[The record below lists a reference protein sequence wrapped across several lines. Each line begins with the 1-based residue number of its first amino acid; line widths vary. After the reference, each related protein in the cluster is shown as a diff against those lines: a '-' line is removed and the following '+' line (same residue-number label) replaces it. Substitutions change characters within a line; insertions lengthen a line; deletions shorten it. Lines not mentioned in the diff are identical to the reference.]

1 MVEKYRD
8 YIENISKNTGFIGS
22 TLEKVD
28 RLIRILEWMNSDE
41 KLNKLLALKGGTAI
55 NTAIFNFPRLS
66 VDIDL
71 DLTENLSKEEMI
83 KERENIHNLLVNYL
97 NSNNYK
103 INMEKSKNVYALDSI
118 VAEYIDIKGN
128 IDNIKIEI
136 NYMNRVHI
144 LETKRIDVSTD
155 VLKGKHLTI
164 HCIHPIEIY
173 AAKLCA
179 LLSRTTA
186 RDLYDVYT
194 LSKYDLFDDEEK
206 KLLKQCLMLEYIAV
220 NDYKLKD
227 MKIDNVE
234 RLKRQ
239 DIKTKLLPTLKD
251 RNPKNSNIDE
261 MKQAV
266 REYLKDILIVDD
278 KTKEFY
284 DKFQKGIYL
293 KYTDANFNNK
303 NKEVTNEIYE
313 STYGTD
319 DILSNGEI
327 ASLDENETGEAVEET
342 TLQPGEAVMTS
353 SKLTDFIIQA
363 RIDREQ
369 IRSKNK
375 ETLLKVINDETVS
388 EKEKTSAVEA
398 MVEITK
404 SSELENTIETL
415 LEAKG
420 FSNVIVT
427 LSDNQVD
434 VIIDEQ
440 EITDQKRAQIE
451 ETIKRKTDISADKIV
466 ITPAHK

>member
-8 YIENISKNTGFIGS
+8 YIENISKETGFIQS
-22 TLEKVD
+22 TLEKVE

-55 NTAIFNFPRLS
+55 NTAVFNFPRLS

-83 KERENIHNLLVNYL
+83 KERETIHNLLVNYL

-144 LETKRIDVSTD
+144 LETKKIDVSTD
-155 VLKGKHLTI
+155 VFKDKHLTI

-173 AAKLCA
+173 AAKFCA

-206 KLLKQCLMLEYIAV
+206 KLLKQCFMLEYIAV

-227 MKIDNVE
+227 MKIDNIE
-234 RLKRQ
+234 KLKRQ

-251 RNPKNSNIDE
+251 RNPRNSNIDE

-266 REYLKDILIVDD
+266 REYLKDILSVDD
-278 KTKEFY
+278 RTKEFY
-284 DKFQKGIYL
+284 DKFQKGIYEPEL
-293 KYTDANFNNK
+293 LFDNEEIIERIKEHPMIIWKLNNK
-303 NKEVTNEIYE
+303 
-313 STYGTD
+313 
-319 DILSNGEI
+319 
-327 ASLDENETGEAVEET
+327 
-342 TLQPGEAVMTS
+342 
-353 SKLTDFIIQA
+353 
-363 RIDREQ
+363 
-369 IRSKNK
+369 
-375 ETLLKVINDETVS
+375 
-388 EKEKTSAVEA
+388 
-398 MVEITK
+398 
-404 SSELENTIETL
+404 
-415 LEAKG
+415 
-420 FSNVIVT
+420 
-427 LSDNQVD
+427 
-434 VIIDEQ
+434 
-440 EITDQKRAQIE
+440 
-451 ETIKRKTDISADKIV
+451 
-466 ITPAHK
+466 

>member
-8 YIENISKNTGFIGS
+8 YIENISKETGFIQS
-22 TLEKVD
+22 TLEKVE

-55 NTAIFNFPRLS
+55 NIAVFNFPRLS

-83 KERENIHNLLVNYL
+83 KERETIHNLLVNYL

-118 VAEYIDIKGN
+118 VAEYIDLKGN

-144 LETKRIDVSTD
+144 LQTKKINVSTD
-155 VLKGKHLTI
+155 VFKDKHLTI

-194 LSKYDLFDDEEK
+194 LSKYDLFDNEEK
-206 KLLKQCLMLEYIAV
+206 KSLKQCFMLEYIAV

-227 MKIDNVE
+227 MKIDNIE
-234 RLKRQ
+234 RLRRQ

-251 RNPKNSNIDE
+251 RNPRNSNVNE

-266 REYLKDILIVDD
+266 REYLEDILIVDD
-278 KTKEFY
+278 NTKEFY
-284 DKFQKGIYL
+284 DKFQKGIYEPEL
-293 KYTDANFNNK
+293 LFDNEEIIERIKEHPMIIWKLNNK
-303 NKEVTNEIYE
+303 
-313 STYGTD
+313 
-319 DILSNGEI
+319 
-327 ASLDENETGEAVEET
+327 
-342 TLQPGEAVMTS
+342 
-353 SKLTDFIIQA
+353 
-363 RIDREQ
+363 
-369 IRSKNK
+369 
-375 ETLLKVINDETVS
+375 
-388 EKEKTSAVEA
+388 
-398 MVEITK
+398 
-404 SSELENTIETL
+404 
-415 LEAKG
+415 
-420 FSNVIVT
+420 
-427 LSDNQVD
+427 
-434 VIIDEQ
+434 
-440 EITDQKRAQIE
+440 
-451 ETIKRKTDISADKIV
+451 
-466 ITPAHK
+466 

>member
-8 YIENISKNTGFIGS
+8 YIENISKETGFIGS
-22 TLEKVD
+22 TLEKVE

-55 NTAIFNFPRLS
+55 NTAVFNFPRLS

-144 LETKRIDVSTD
+144 LETKKIDVSTD
-155 VLKGKHLTI
+155 VFKDKHLTI

-206 KLLKQCLMLEYIAV
+206 KLLKQCFMLEYIAV

-227 MKIDNVE
+227 MKIDNIE
-234 RLKRQ
+234 KLKRQ

-251 RNPKNSNIDE
+251 RNPRNSNIDE

-278 KTKEFY
+278 RTKEFY
-284 DKFQKGIYL
+284 DKFQKGIYEPEL
-293 KYTDANFNNK
+293 LFDNEEIIERIKEHPMIIWKLNNK
-303 NKEVTNEIYE
+303 
-313 STYGTD
+313 
-319 DILSNGEI
+319 
-327 ASLDENETGEAVEET
+327 
-342 TLQPGEAVMTS
+342 
-353 SKLTDFIIQA
+353 
-363 RIDREQ
+363 
-369 IRSKNK
+369 
-375 ETLLKVINDETVS
+375 
-388 EKEKTSAVEA
+388 
-398 MVEITK
+398 
-404 SSELENTIETL
+404 
-415 LEAKG
+415 
-420 FSNVIVT
+420 
-427 LSDNQVD
+427 
-434 VIIDEQ
+434 
-440 EITDQKRAQIE
+440 
-451 ETIKRKTDISADKIV
+451 
-466 ITPAHK
+466 

>member
-8 YIENISKNTGFIGS
+8 YIENISKKTGFIQS
-22 TLEKVD
+22 TLEKVE

-55 NTAIFNFPRLS
+55 NTAVFNFPRLS

-118 VAEYIDIKGN
+118 VTEYIDIKGN

-144 LETKRIDVSTD
+144 LETKKIDVSTD
-155 VLKGKHLTI
+155 VFKDKHLTI

-206 KLLKQCLMLEYIAV
+206 KLLKKCFMLEYIAV

-227 MKIDNVE
+227 MKIDNIE
-234 RLKRQ
+234 KLKRQ

-251 RNPKNSNIDE
+251 RNPRNSNVDK

-266 REYLKDILIVDD
+266 REYVKDILIIDD
-278 KTKEFY
+278 NTKEFY
-284 DKFQKGIYL
+284 DKFQKGIYEPEL
-293 KYTDANFNNK
+293 LFNSEEIVERIKEHPMIMWKLNNK
-303 NKEVTNEIYE
+303 E
-313 STYGTD
+313 
-319 DILSNGEI
+319 
-327 ASLDENETGEAVEET
+327 
-342 TLQPGEAVMTS
+342 
-353 SKLTDFIIQA
+353 
-363 RIDREQ
+363 
-369 IRSKNK
+369 
-375 ETLLKVINDETVS
+375 
-388 EKEKTSAVEA
+388 
-398 MVEITK
+398 
-404 SSELENTIETL
+404 
-415 LEAKG
+415 
-420 FSNVIVT
+420 
-427 LSDNQVD
+427 
-434 VIIDEQ
+434 
-440 EITDQKRAQIE
+440 
-451 ETIKRKTDISADKIV
+451 
-466 ITPAHK
+466 

>member
-8 YIENISKNTGFIGS
+8 YIENISKETGFIGS
-22 TLEKVD
+22 TLEKVE

-55 NTAIFNFPRLS
+55 NTAVFNFPRLS

-83 KERENIHNLLVNYL
+83 KERETVHNLLINYL

-103 INMEKSKNVYALDSI
+103 INMEKSKDVYALDSI

-144 LETKRIDVSTD
+144 LETKKIDVSTD
-155 VLKGKHLTI
+155 VFKDKHLTI

-206 KLLKQCLMLEYIAV
+206 KLLKQCFMLEYIAV

-227 MKIDNVE
+227 MKIDNIE
-234 RLKRQ
+234 KLKRQ

-251 RNPKNSNIDE
+251 RNPRNSNIDE

-284 DKFQKGIYL
+284 DKFQKGIYEPEL
-293 KYTDANFNNK
+293 LFDNEEIIERIKEHPMIIWKLNNK
-303 NKEVTNEIYE
+303 
-313 STYGTD
+313 
-319 DILSNGEI
+319 
-327 ASLDENETGEAVEET
+327 
-342 TLQPGEAVMTS
+342 
-353 SKLTDFIIQA
+353 
-363 RIDREQ
+363 
-369 IRSKNK
+369 
-375 ETLLKVINDETVS
+375 
-388 EKEKTSAVEA
+388 
-398 MVEITK
+398 
-404 SSELENTIETL
+404 
-415 LEAKG
+415 
-420 FSNVIVT
+420 
-427 LSDNQVD
+427 
-434 VIIDEQ
+434 
-440 EITDQKRAQIE
+440 
-451 ETIKRKTDISADKIV
+451 
-466 ITPAHK
+466 

>member
-1 MVEKYRD
+1 MVEKYRE
-8 YIENISKNTGFIGS
+8 YIENISKKTGFIGS

-28 RLIRILEWMNSDE
+28 RLIRIVEWMNSDE

-55 NTAIFNFPRLS
+55 NTAVFNFPRLS

-83 KERENIHNLLVNYL
+83 KERDTIHNLLVNYL

-103 INMEKSKNVYALDSI
+103 INMEKSKDVYALDSI

-155 VLKGKHLTI
+155 VFKDKHLTI

-173 AAKLCA
+173 ATKLCA

-206 KLLKQCLMLEYIAV
+206 KLLKQCFMLEYIAV

-227 MKIDNVE
+227 MKIDNIE

-251 RNPKNSNIDE
+251 RNPRNSNIDE
-261 MKQAV
+261 MKQVV

-284 DKFQKGIYL
+284 DKFQKGIYEPEL
-293 KYTDANFNNK
+293 LFDNEEIIERIKKHPMIIWKLNNK
-303 NKEVTNEIYE
+303 
-313 STYGTD
+313 
-319 DILSNGEI
+319 
-327 ASLDENETGEAVEET
+327 
-342 TLQPGEAVMTS
+342 
-353 SKLTDFIIQA
+353 
-363 RIDREQ
+363 
-369 IRSKNK
+369 
-375 ETLLKVINDETVS
+375 
-388 EKEKTSAVEA
+388 
-398 MVEITK
+398 
-404 SSELENTIETL
+404 
-415 LEAKG
+415 
-420 FSNVIVT
+420 
-427 LSDNQVD
+427 
-434 VIIDEQ
+434 
-440 EITDQKRAQIE
+440 
-451 ETIKRKTDISADKIV
+451 
-466 ITPAHK
+466 